1 MTSNCKD
8 YGHRVCDKYLV
19 KVRKSFNSY
28 CKMFWERAH
37 IHINFIVSI
46 VLLSVTLVN
55 ILLCLTYKWNLIG
68 GSVQGKHSAC
78 GVWNHPRL
86 QAPTGG
92 SWTASPMDKG
102 VTVVLLLLQTVAFLW
117 PEILQ
122 TSVDC
127 FLLCILLDFTF
138 SQLKIP
144 CFWNKEQGFPSCL
157 PFHSFQSPP
166 PRPAP
171 KCLTVWVG
179 TSRSVWQ
186 LLDSHGWFWSLNSRT
201 EI

>member
-68 GSVQGKHSAC
+68 RSVQGKHSAC

-144 CFWNKEQGFPSCL
+144 CCDLQQDFLTWYMYGFPPWSCRDTL
-157 PFHSFQSPP
+157 YFLAEDANRFFNIFFHGF
-166 PRPAP
+166 
-171 KCLTVWVG
+171 
-179 TSRSVWQ
+179 
-186 LLDSHGWFWSLNSRT
+186 DSD
-201 EI
+201 